1 MYEVSQGFRT
11 AMEAGATQHI
21 KGVLTLTSGVEITL
35 NDDTILG
42 EPDIESQCV
51 ENREVFNF
59 GGLYAGKLSITLI
72 LSLHTDVVVGGI
84 ISLDFSV
91 EGYQSGANEE
101 WVPLGVWDVKKADR
115 QNENILSVEAMDRI
129 DRLNYPMDADTS
141 SPITMA
147 KAMQRIT
154 ELTGVEFAQDI
165 DDLQAFIDYPNL
177 SINGYGFGYA
187 KTCRDEVRMIS
198 QIIGGF
204 AFANREGQ
212 IEFRQFGNY
221 YTIGRLRV
229 YYSVLTIPATKR
241 FSAKLSEHGFRVH
254 SVTYTNDYGLSAT
267 AVLNPD
273 GAFMGDLGYSKNR
286 YIWSNNRDGY
296 AQAGMLEYLESVDVA
311 LENLIWVPGRIE
323 WYGDPTLDL
332 GDQVLLTGG
341 VAGEQRPLIIT
352 DMTWRFRGRQTL
364 GSAGAGTAT
373 TSGGGSSSSGS
384 SATSSVNITNNVT
397 LKVNTV
403 DLTPYLGEVFA
414 SERTVADGRFS
425 CKGQTTAFI
434 DVTMILLGTEDA
446 TLAAAVHLNQIA
458 QTVRPKIT
466 IHDGEYQTLHFNVP
480 VIVSGGKNSVAVVLA
495 GACEVV
501 DVQAYVWGQE
511 LTAEAPDPT
520 LESDYTYTI
529 SNSQTTVT
537 GYIGSS
543 LSPKIPSY
551 FEGAPTV
558 IIGSE
563 SFTES
568 EIQSV
573 YIPDGVTRIE

>member
-1 MYEVSQGFRT
+1 MYEVSQSFRA
-11 AMEAGATQHI
+11 AMEGGAAQHI
-21 KGVLTLTSGVEITL
+21 RGTLMLVTGTEITL
-35 NDDTILG
+35 DDDTIIG
-42 EPDIESQCV
+42 EPYFESQCV
-51 ENREVFNF
+51 ENQDAFNF
-59 GGLYAGKLSITLI
+59 GELYAGKLTIDLK
-72 LSLHTDVVVGGI
+72 LDEKTDLVVGGT
-84 ISLDFSV
+84 ISLGFSV
-91 EGYQSGANEE
+91 EGFQSGVSEE
-101 WVPLGVWDVKKADR
+101 WIPLGVWDVKKADR
-115 QNENILSVEAMDRI
+115 VSEHRLAVEAMDRI
-129 DRLNYPMDADTS
+129 DRLNMPMDTDAS
-141 SPITMA
+141 SPITMQM
-147 KAMQRIT
+147 AMQRVT
-154 ELTGVEFAQDI
+154 ELTGVEFAQTI
-165 DDLQAFIDYPNL
+165 ADLQEFIEFPVL
-177 SINGYGFGYA
+177 SVNGYGFGYA
-187 KTCRDEVRMIS
+187 KTCREEVRMIS
-198 QIIGGF
+198 QLIGGF

-241 FSAKLSEHGFRVH
+241 FSAKLSEYGFRVH

-273 GAFMGDLGYSKNR
+273 GAVMGDLGYSKNR
-286 YIWSNNRDGY
+286 YIWNNRRDGY
-296 AQAGMLEYLESVDVA
+296 AQAGMLEYLESVGVA
-311 LENLIWVPGRIE
+311 LEELIWVPGRIE

-364 GSAGAGTAT
+364 GSAGAGSSAS
-373 TSGGGSSSSGS
+373 SGGGSSSSGTSS
-384 SATSSVNITNNVT
+384 SASINITNNVT
-397 LKVNTV
+397 LTINTV
-403 DLTPYLGEVFA
+403 ELTPYVGEVFA

-446 TLAAAVHLNQIA
+446 TLAAAVHINQIA

-466 IHDGEYQTLHFNVP
+466 LHDGEYQTLHFTVP
-480 VIVSGGKNSVAVVLA
+480 VVVPGGKNSVAVVLA

-501 DVQAYVWGQE
+501 DVQADVWGQE

-551 FEGAPTV
+551 FEGCPTV